1 MARNLTQG
9 GILKNIAVFSVPFFI
24 SYFLQTLYGLADL
37 LIVGQFEG
45 AEAITA
51 VAIGSQAMHFL
62 TVIVVGLA
70 MGTTVL
76 IGRATGAK
84 NFRTVSRIAGNTVT
98 LFGIFSLL
106 LTGILLFFCKDI
118 ASVLKTPEEAFS
130 GTMLYLRIC
139 FAGIPFIVAYNVI
152 AAVFRGMGDSR
163 RPMYFIAV
171 ACVLNIAL
179 DYIFIGC
186 FRLGAQGAALAT
198 VISQAASVVISLLA
212 AKRSHFGVR
221 ISPRDLK
228 PNKFIFRGILGIGT
242 PVAAQDGFIQV
253 SFLLITVIANGRG
266 LEIAAAVGIV
276 EKIIGFLFLV
286 PSSMLST
293 ISVVAAQNIGAGET
307 LRAKKTLWVGTT
319 VSASIGA
326 VFAASFQFLATPTL
340 KLFTDDPAVIL
351 YGTEYLRA
359 YVLDCFFAAG
369 HFCFSG
375 YFCACGLS
383 IVSFVHNA
391 LSIIIFRIPGTW
403 LAAKYFP
410 DTLTPMGLAAP
421 LGSLFSVA
429 VCITVYATLGKRLS
443 TKENAH
449 RKWRATTSTRGM

>member
-37 LIVGQFEG
+37 LIIGQFDG

-84 NFRTVSRIAGNTVT
+84 NFRTVSRIAGNTIT
-98 LFGIFSLL
+98 LFGIVSVF
-106 LTGILLFFCKDI
+106 LTGILLFFCNDI
-118 ASVLKTPEEAFS
+118 ASILKTPEEAFD
-130 GTMLYLRIC
+130 GTTLYLRIC

-163 RPMYFIAV
+163 RPMYFAAV
-171 ACVLNIAL
+171 ACGLNIAL
-179 DYIFIGC
+179 DFVFIGH
-186 FRLGAQGAALAT
+186 FHWGARGAAIAT
-198 VISQAASVVISLLA
+198 VTAQAVSVIVSLFA
-212 AKRSHFGVR
+212 AKRSRFGVQ
-221 ISPRDLK
+221 ISLRDLK
-228 PNKFIFRGILGIGT
+228 PHKSIFRGILGIGT

-253 SFLLITVIANGRG
+253 SFLLITVIANARG
-266 LEIAAAVGIV
+266 LEIATAVGIV
-276 EKIIGFLFLV
+276 EKIICFLFLV

-293 ISVVAAQNIGAGET
+293 ISVIAAQNIGAGET
-307 LRAKKTLWVGTT
+307 LRAKRTLWTGTAI
-319 VSASIGA
+319 SAGIGA
-326 VFAASFQFLATPTL
+326 VFAIGFQFFATPAL
-340 KLFTDDPAVIL
+340 ELFTDDPTIVL
-351 YGTEYLRA
+351 YGTEYLRT
-359 YVLDCFFAAG
+359 YVLDCLFAAG

-383 IVSFVHNA
+383 LVSFVHNA
-391 LSIIIFRIPGTW
+391 LSIILFRIPGTW

-410 DTLTPMGLAAP
+410 ETLTPMGLAAP

-429 VCITVYATLGKRLS
+429 VCIAVYGMLGNRLYAKKKSAQRQAKR
-443 TKENAH
+443 
-449 RKWRATTSTRGM
+449 